1 MLESNL
7 LNAMKLSNKAGQIVS
22 ESDWSYFRLGG
33 QGDILEEETFE
44 LRPEGLS
51 GAKHA

>member
-1 MLESNL
+1 MLESNVS
-7 LNAMKLSNKAGQIVS
+7 NAMKLSNKAGQIVS
-22 ESDWSYFRLGG
+22 ASDRSYIRLGG

-51 GAKHA
+51 GAKLA